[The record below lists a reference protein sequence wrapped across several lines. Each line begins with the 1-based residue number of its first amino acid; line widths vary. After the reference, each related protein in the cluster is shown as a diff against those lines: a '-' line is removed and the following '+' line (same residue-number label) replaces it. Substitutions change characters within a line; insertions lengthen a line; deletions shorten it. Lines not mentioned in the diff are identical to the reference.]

1 MKINWGIFTWA
12 SPLTNSHFSA
22 LKNDPFFEFQVCN
35 ENEIWFFSLKQIL
48 VSPNLSQLSWSLK
61 CQFPMRMKY
70 YFTRNKSLWQFPQIW
85 VNVKAGESWSP
96 PCEAVFRHFV
106 MKKSEPK
113 WLHINIY
120 VRGRANQSFPPSFVP
135 KKWLYQASTFF
146 APALRGSPHSSQN
159 QIRNKS
165 KWQSDDEMSWLV

>member
-1 MKINWGIFTWA
+1 MKITWGIFTWA

-22 LKNDPFFEFQVCN
+22 LKNDPFFEFQFCN
-35 ENEIWFFSLKQIL
+35 EIEIRFFSLKQIL

-120 VRGRANQSFPPSFVP
+120 VRGRANQSFPASFVP

-146 APALRGSPHSSQN
+146 APALRGSPQPSQFTGTARLSSQ
-159 QIRNKS
+159 Q
-165 KWQSDDEMSWLV
+165 Q

>member
-12 SPLTNSHFSA
+12 SPLTNIHFSA

-48 VSPNLSQLSWSLK
+48 ASPNLSQLSWSLK

-85 VNVKAGESWSP
+85 VSVKAGPHPVKPFLGTLWW
-96 PCEAVFRHFV
+96 
-106 MKKSEPK
+106 KKVNRSDS
-113 WLHINIY
+113 I
-120 VRGRANQSFPPSFVP
+120 
-135 KKWLYQASTFF
+135 STFMYVGGLINRF
-146 APALRGSPHSSQN
+146 HPVSCPR
-159 QIRNKS
+159 
-165 KWQSDDEMSWLV
+165 SDSTRPLLFSHPLSGGHRSRPSLLGRQGYLLATGAISTIL